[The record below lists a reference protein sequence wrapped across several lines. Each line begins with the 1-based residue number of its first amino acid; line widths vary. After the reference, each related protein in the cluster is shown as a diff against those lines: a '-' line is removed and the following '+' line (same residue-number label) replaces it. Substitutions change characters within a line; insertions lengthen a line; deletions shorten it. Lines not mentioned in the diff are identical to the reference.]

1 MWKPLVPA
9 VLQGRSKTTDGA
21 KQTPTKLTIQIEPRP
36 LPANKLRGKA
46 QPVAS
51 NPAAFQPFSPDHD
64 YCLPSK
70 DSSSEAGKRFNIKQQ
85 PSIIIKTV
93 ELPSEVK
100 ASRQQSTTQCPPAV
114 DMHSKPTSGAP
125 NRLDEQAL
133 ASSVLVTPDASP
145 SRVEPEGAS
154 IRSPKQECF
163 SGHQLHSPSP
173 CCRKRGRARRR
184 QSDHSRSSSSCSG
197 SSSRSSSRSQSRS
210 PPRKR

>member
-9 VLQGRSKTTDGA
+9 VLQGKSKTADGI

-46 QPVAS
+46 QPMTA

-70 DSSSEAGKRFNIKQQ
+70 ESSSEANGKRFNIKQQ
-85 PSIIIKTV
+85 PSITIKTV

-100 ASRQQSTTQCPPAV
+100 ASRQQPATQCPPATNV
-114 DMHSKPTSGAP
+114 HAKPSGTP
-125 NRLDEQAL
+125 HPLDEQAL

-145 SRVEPEGAS
+145 SRVEAEVAS
-154 IRSPKQECF
+154 TRSPKRECS
-163 SGHQLHSPSP
+163 SGQRLRSPSP

-184 QSDHSRSSSSCSG
+184 HSDRSRSSSSG